1 MVAVIPGLSQ
11 FQLSKGFKKVF
22 LCEWL
27 SNNFRFY
34 LIRQRRG
41 LVVWSVVCL
50 LTVFCV
56 RPPRWVGQSS
66 SLKRVDVWRRFWK
79 WAACGE
85 SFSED
90 NWVWVTPSPVGATY
104 CKFPPWEGDDDGGW
118 WRMLSDQDPSGCW
131 RFLRRWSQ
139 LSASVT
145 PWWLTEPGSEHIPSS
160 GDGIP
165 C

>member
-79 WAACGE
+79 WAACGVSFYLPSRRIIECE
-85 SFSED
+85 SLRLQSEQHI
-90 NWVWVTPSPVGATY
+90 VSFLHERVMMM
-104 CKFPPWEGDDDGGW
+104 EDDGGCCQTRIRRDVDGSW
-118 WRMLSDQDPSGCW
+118 DVGLSCLLQSHRDD
-131 RFLRRWSQ
+131 
-139 LSASVT
+139 
-145 PWWLTEPGSEHIPSS
+145 
-160 GDGIP
+160 
-165 C
+165 